1 MTDNRWNPRC
11 IVVLANRTG
20 EGSATCATIDC
31 ALNLLSLEG
40 HNRFSSIQD
49 RGYAIICKNIRRYL
63 SKNVIGG
70 EVSKNTAWKI
80 G

>member
-1 MTDNRWNPRC
+1 MAGIPD
-11 IVVLANRTG
+11 VLSCLLTG
-20 EGSATCATIDC
+20 LEKVQLRATINC

-40 HNRFSSIQD
+40 HNGFSSIQD

>member
-1 MTDNRWNPRC
+1 MAGIPD
-11 IVVLANRTG
+11 VLSCLLTG
-20 EGSATCATIDC
+20 LEKVQLRATINC